1 MSTRDMPL
9 RASRLPMQQ
18 AASVLTGTAADERL
32 DGTAAADHISGL
44 AGDDTLRGGLG
55 DDTLLGDEG
64 NDDIE
69 GGAGADVVSGGA
81 GSNVLDGGS
90 DPGDTLDYGWLAA
103 GALVRLGLG
112 VASGPGFSD
121 QITGF
126 LRVIGGAGNDTLI
139 GSRADETLQGDAGD
153 DALQGFDG
161 NDSLAG
167 DDGADV
173 LSGGAGADRLSG
185 GTGENTL
192 NGGGDS
198 TQDTADYRWVAVAAD
213 GTGVFA
219 DLASGQAYG
228 SDFSDVLI
236 GLRVLEGSAGNDTLV
251 GNAGANTLYGFEGS
265 DVLDGGAGNDTL
277 VGGPGDNTLVG
288 GGSLL
293 DAADYRWA
301 SGSVD
306 VSLTAGAAS
315 GEGFSDVLEGL
326 PSVIGSEFADRL
338 LGGLEANTLRGAGG
352 NDSLHGYGAADLLY
366 GEAGDDSLLGGF
378 GNDTL
383 DGGAGDDVLSGSAGD
398 DVLSGGLGS
407 NTLSGGA
414 GLRDVA
420 DYEWQQLAI
429 LADLGAG
436 VVTGSGFT
444 DTLTGIESI
453 EASAGNDTLVGG
465 SASGELSGAA
475 GDDVLSGGAG
485 DDKLQ
490 GDSGN
495 DTLSGDAGDDELE
508 GGDGD
513 DLLDGGEGDDT
524 LSGGAGLNVLAG
536 GAGFDTIDY
545 SDTLSAIVVD
555 LSANSVQGEGITD
568 QLSGFEAVLL
578 GRGNDTVIGGGVS
591 YRDAEAG
598 VSIDLSRQD
607 GQSAGS
613 YGFDTLLNVLAL
625 QGSGLDDVLLGNDG
639 DNRIDGF
646 LGADQM
652 EGGAGN
658 DYYLVDNVSDQ
669 VIETDPAPDTVPVR
683 RVAQEPDPDATPGS
697 NIDTVESTVSY
708 ALSTGIENLVL
719 ALASGA
725 RAGIGNTLDN
735 AITGN
740 EFNNTLTGFEGND
753 TLTGG
758 AGNDTLVGGAG
769 VDSMVGGAGNDTYV
783 VDSAAEALIVNALLV
798 ERAGEGA
805 DTVQTAVS
813 LRLAANFEHLV
824 LTGSG
829 AIAGVG
835 NALANT
841 ITGNNGANLLR
852 GFAGNDTLQ
861 GGAGADRFQFETNL
875 NEAINVDTLRDF
887 ASGTDRIVLDDD
899 VFRSFSAGA
908 STRPGDGQFVTGTA
922 SVTAAD
928 ANDFL
933 LYDTSTGALYYDR
946 DGSGPAAAL
955 KFAVLEG
962 APALVAA
969 DFLIVG

>member
-1 MSTRDMPL
+1 
-9 RASRLPMQQ
+9 MQQ
-18 AASVLTGTAADERL
+18 APSVIAGTAADDRL

-55 DDTLLGDEG
+55 DDTLQGDEG

-90 DPGDTLDYGWLAA
+90 DPGDTLDYSWLAA
-103 GALVRLGLG
+103 GAFVRLGLG

-139 GSRADETLQGDAGD
+139 GSRDDDTLVGGLMSD
-153 DALQGFDG
+153 L
-161 NDSLAG
+161 
-167 DDGADV
+167 

-185 GTGENTL
+185 GPGDNTL

-198 TQDTADYRWVAVAAD
+198 LFDTADYRWTVASPD
-213 GTGVFA
+213 GTGISA
-219 DLASGQAYG
+219 DLAAGQASG
-228 SDFSDVLI
+228 SDFTDVLLGI
-236 GLRVLEGSAGNDTLV
+236 RVVEGGLGNDTLA
-251 GNAGANTLYGFEGS
+251 GNIAANTLAGFDGA
-265 DVLDGGAGNDTL
+265 DVLRGAGGNDVLLGGEGDDQLDGEAGLDTL
-277 VGGPGDNTLVG
+277 QGGLGNNTLSG
-288 GGSLL
+288 GGSAL
-293 DAADYRWA
+293 DTVDYSWALAGVQLSLAAGTA
-301 SGSVD
+301 SGS
-306 VSLTAGAAS
+306 
-315 GEGFSDVLEGL
+315 GFSDTLTGL
-326 PSVIGSEFADRL
+326 PSAIGSDFADRL
-338 LGGLEANTLRGAGG
+338 LGGATANTLRGAGG
-352 NDSLHGYGAADLLY
+352 NDTLLGLGGNDALY
-366 GEAGDDSLLGGF
+366 GDAGDDSLA
-378 GNDTL
+378 
-383 DGGAGDDVLSGSAGD
+383 GGAGNDLLEGGDGNDVLLGGAGE
-398 DVLSGGLGS
+398 DVFSGGLGN
-407 NTLSGGA
+407 NTLTGGG
-414 GLRDVA
+414 GLQDTA
-420 DYEWQQLAI
+420 DYDWQQLAI
-429 LADLGAG
+429 EADLAAG
-436 VVTGSGFT
+436 VVRGTGFS
-444 DTLTGIESI
+444 DILTGVNSI
-453 EASAGNDTLVGG
+453 EAGAGNDTLSGG
-465 SASGELSGAA
+465 SASEELSGAD
-475 GDDVLSGGAG
+475 GDDLISGGAG

-490 GDSGN
+490 GDQGN

-524 LSGGAGLNVLAG
+524 LSGGAGLNTLAG

-607 GQSAGS
+607 AQSAGS

-658 DYYLVDNVSDQ
+658 DYYFVDNVSDQ
-669 VIETDPAPDTVPVR
+669 VIETDPAPDAVPVR

-783 VDSAAEALIVNALLV
+783 VDSATEALIGNALLV
-798 ERAGEGA
+798 ERVGEGA

-841 ITGNNGANLLR
+841 ITGNAGANLLR
-852 GFAGNDTLQ
+852 GLAGNDTLQ

-875 NEAINVDTLRDF
+875 NEATNVDTLRDF

-899 VFRSFSAGA
+899 VFRSFSSGA
-908 STRPGDGQFVTGTA
+908 STRLGDGQFVTGTG

-928 ANDFL
+928 ENDFL
-933 LYDTSTGALYYDR
+933 LYDTSDGVLYYDR